1 MFITNICDAVYPII
15 FMTAIFGVSSIFLK
29 IENKTR
35 KLKIFNILKILN
47 IIYIAVFSVLLYL
60 AVSNLKNRKLKAN
73 YASGVSKIGII
84 FQLFAQIAL
93 TYIIYLVNIT
103 KSPNVLSSIKD
114 VKKID
119 DIFEDL
125 GVNIN
130 YRKHFVYEISIISL
144 GFVAILGRGIITHAY
159 MKNSIFS
166 EDDNSHYVLFIPSL
180 ISFLAQNNFVLLI
193 TLLYERFILINK
205 LLADLAKEKIN
216 HLSWKVSTEQ
226 EYQMK
231 HGLRRIEL
239 LMELHDYLT
248 DVGNK
253 LSDSFTLQIL
263 SCLTAQFL
271 TTVFTV
277 FYLYYESMILK
288 NKVSALVWL
297 MWTAW
302 TSLEILYVT
311 VTCHLTTNEAK
322 NTGMAIHKVLLNEN
336 DPVIKRKLM
345 VFSQQVDQRP
355 LQFTACG
362 LFSIDAT
369 LIFTIVGAAATYLL
383 IMLQFQEGV
392 EAQCSNSTIG

>member
-311 VTCHLTTNEAK
+311 VTCHLTTNE
-322 NTGMAIHKVLLNEN
+322 V
-336 DPVIKRKLM
+336 P
-345 VFSQQVDQRP
+345 
-355 LQFTACG
+355 
-362 LFSIDAT
+362 
-369 LIFTIVGAAATYLL
+369 TY
-383 IMLQFQEGV
+383 
-392 EAQCSNSTIG
+392 